1 MSKRPNFNKFLAFF
15 KKVSNKVSKQSIAL
29 KIGLAFTIII
39 LLFGGSSLIVF
50 IQASNLSSDID
61 DLTVKKNQEAA
72 ITELTNIFRSKNVEI
87 TNYILRDQRTA
98 LGSYDKYVKAFEKAA
113 KEIET
118 LIDNETIKTLYENL
132 LYYNERMDLV
142 FQSEII
148 PFMEDD
154 DVDSAINSM
163 SKTNKTT
170 SNAVVSTEQMLRIM
184 DQEYTEIMEQTMESQ
199 KQGIKLITVFL
210 ILSIVISIAVTIIL
224 NKNIRTSLANV
235 TKAANRIAKG
245 QLSREGDG
253 VFDNNEIGRVQSSID
268 GMREQIRAVVQEIIS
283 VSKVV
288 QSSSESLKVV
298 SDVVKEDTNQMSS
311 TMQELAAG
319 SESQVSST
327 ENLKLFMVELNE
339 KVAATNEE
347 GNVIDTITKDAVTL
361 TDTGYGHMNQS
372 VEQMERIN
380 ESVHSAVVKVE
391 NLNTQTM
398 QITKLITT
406 IQEIASQTNLLS
418 LNATIEA
425 ARAGEQGRGFAVVAS
440 EVGKLAKRVTQSSA
454 DITKIVGLIQTESG
468 DVTETLKTSYHQVQD
483 GTEQMRVTGS
493 AFNDIRKT
501 FSEMEQRINNII
513 TDVTE
518 ISDNSKGL
526 ESAIETIASVSV
538 QSAAGAEDTS
548 LAIQQTHATME
559 SLSSSAEELNEYS
572 ENLNK
577 VIRQF
582 ET

>member
-1 MSKRPNFNKFLAFF
+1 
-15 KKVSNKVSKQSIAL
+15 
-29 KIGLAFTIII
+29 
-39 LLFGGSSLIVF
+39 
-50 IQASNLSSDID
+50 
-61 DLTVKKNQEAA
+61 
-72 ITELTNIFRSKNVEI
+72 
-87 TNYILRDQRTA
+87 
-98 LGSYDKYVKAFEKAA
+98 
-113 KEIET
+113 
-118 LIDNETIKTLYENL
+118 
-132 LYYNERMDLV
+132 
-142 FQSEII
+142 
-148 PFMEDD
+148 
-154 DVDSAINSM
+154 
-163 SKTNKTT
+163 
-170 SNAVVSTEQMLRIM
+170 
-184 DQEYTEIMEQTMESQ
+184 
-199 KQGIKLITVFL
+199 
-210 ILSIVISIAVTIIL
+210 
-224 NKNIRTSLANV
+224 
-235 TKAANRIAKG
+235 
-245 QLSREGDG
+245 
-253 VFDNNEIGRVQSSID
+253 
-268 GMREQIRAVVQEIIS
+268 
-283 VSKVV
+283 
-288 QSSSESLKVV
+288 
-298 SDVVKEDTNQMSS
+298 
-311 TMQELAAG
+311 
-319 SESQVSST
+319 
-327 ENLKLFMVELNE
+327 
-339 KVAATNEE
+339 
-347 GNVIDTITKDAVTL
+347 
-361 TDTGYGHMNQS
+361 MNQS